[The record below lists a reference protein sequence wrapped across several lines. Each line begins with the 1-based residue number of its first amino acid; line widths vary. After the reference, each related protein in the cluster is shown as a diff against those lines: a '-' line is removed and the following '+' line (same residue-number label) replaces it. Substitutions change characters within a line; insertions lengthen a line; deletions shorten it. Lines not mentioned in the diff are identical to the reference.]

1 MTARDRR
8 ASDHERGRARSIRR
22 PGDGWVECGCGQ
34 RHWGLNGAAG
44 LLVWRRARRGGPG
57 LEVLLQLRA
66 EWTHQGGTWGLPGG
80 AVSDGESPAQ
90 GALRECEEETGLPA
104 RMLSLG
110 PGCTRT
116 HPDWSYTTF
125 TAQAPSDGRWDALA
139 PTDGESTA
147 LRWVRL
153 SPTADGRWARPE
165 PGGVGASDAGAGAPL
180 LAPLDAAWNE
190 LASLLPAPA
199 RESAARAPR
208 GAADREERGRTGPV
222 RRRPSRA
229 GG

>member
-44 LLVWRRARRGGPG
+44 LLVWRRARRGGSG

-90 GALRECEEETGLPA
+90 GALRECEEETGVRPRVLAVVDVGAGERFTFPNGDACVFMDITFVGRADAVQAARVRVADDESTDVGWFRPEDLPSPLA
-104 RMLSLG
+104 ASSR
-110 PGCTRT
+110 
-116 HPDWSYTTF
+116 
-125 TAQAPSDGRWDALA
+125 GRIEAALA
-139 PTDGESTA
+139 WLADPTSG
-147 LRWVRL
+147 
-153 SPTADGRWARPE
+153 ARFR
-165 PGGVGASDAGAGAPL
+165 S
-180 LAPLDAAWNE
+180 
-190 LASLLPAPA
+190 
-199 RESAARAPR
+199 
-208 GAADREERGRTGPV
+208 
-222 RRRPSRA
+222 
-229 GG
+229 

>member
-1 MTARDRR
+1 M
-8 ASDHERGRARSIRR
+8 
-22 PGDGWVECGCGQ
+22 
-34 RHWGLNGAAG
+34 
-44 LLVWRRARRGGPG
+44 WRRARRGGPG

-104 RMLSLG
+104 RVLSLG

-147 LRWVRL
+147 LRL
-153 SPTADGRWARPE
+153 S
-165 PGGVGASDAGAGAPL
+165 L
-180 LAPLDAAWNE
+180 IHI
-190 LASLLPAPA
+190 
-199 RESAARAPR
+199 
-208 GAADREERGRTGPV
+208 
-222 RRRPSRA
+222 
-229 GG
+229 

>member
-1 MTARDRR
+1 M
-8 ASDHERGRARSIRR
+8 
-22 PGDGWVECGCGQ
+22 
-34 RHWGLNGAAG
+34 
-44 LLVWRRARRGGPG
+44 WRRARRGGPG

-104 RMLSLG
+104 RVLSLG

-125 TAQAPSDGRWDALA
+125 TAQAPPSPAWDALV
-139 PTDGESTA
+139 PLDRESDD

-153 SPTADGRWARPE
+153 SPTADGRSWERPA
-165 PGGVGASDAGAGAPL
+165 PGPDAAHGEAPL
-180 LAPLDAAWNE
+180 LAALDAVWAE
-190 LASLLPAPA
+190 LAALLPAP
-199 RESAARAPR
+199 P
-208 GAADREERGRTGPV
+208 GRPL
-222 RRRPSRA
+222 
-229 GG
+229 

>member
-104 RMLSLG
+104 RVLSLG

-125 TAQAPSDGRWDALA
+125 TAQAPADPAWDSPAPLDRESDD
-139 PTDGESTA
+139 
-147 LRWVRL
+147 LRWVWL
-153 SPTADGRWARPE
+153 SPAGDGRGWERPA
-165 PGGVGASDAGAGAPL
+165 PGSDAARGEAPL
-180 LAPLDAAWNE
+180 LAALDAAWAE
-190 LASLLPAPA
+190 LAALLPVPA
-199 RESAARAPR
+199 AA
-208 GAADREERGRTGPV
+208 ERP
-222 RRRPSRA
+222 P
-229 GG
+229 

>member
-125 TAQAPSDGRWDALA
+125 TAQAPPSPAWDALV
-139 PTDGESTA
+139 PLDRESDD

-153 SPTADGRWARPE
+153 SPTADGRSWERPA
-165 PGGVGASDAGAGAPL
+165 PGPDAAHGEVPL
-180 LAPLDAAWNE
+180 LAALDAVWAE
-190 LASLLPAPA
+190 LAALLPAP
-199 RESAARAPR
+199 P
-208 GAADREERGRTGPV
+208 GRPL
-222 RRRPSRA
+222 
-229 GG
+229 